1 MVLGL
6 LRAAAKTQTGPEQ
19 AANLERANNL
29 AATMR

>member
-1 MVLGL
+1 MVIG